1 MNHEEKNRDEL
12 FADPEEVVAF
22 AQAYYA
28 TEFPNDERRGCPT
41 AESLRKVAHSG
52 TPPDESLRSH
62 LFICS
67 ECFRTFRSARMT
79 RPAQAAPS
87 GRLWDRLS
95 ARFVHFRSPWVPI
108 AAGASCLLF
117 FGMITA
123 ALLRYGHTDSP
134 AVAANYSPHGIS
146 PASQPAAV
154 DTGAASGEPELSPR
168 GPKQGHPASKLPPL
182 ATKAVPKRSHTQP
195 PLQVVDID
203 LKEDDLLR
211 GDNEAGPGRRVIT
224 LSPKRQR
231 LRLRMPHGSVA
242 GRYTVKVVDAYGKPL
257 LTVGAKSSGKTLN
270 VELDLSRLAAKLYR
284 LCLSRADEAPDCYLM
299 SVSDKSAS
307 P

>member
-1 MNHEEKNRDEL
+1 
-12 FADPEEVVAF
+12 
-22 AQAYYA
+22 
-28 TEFPNDERRGCPT
+28 
-41 AESLRKVAHSG
+41 
-52 TPPDESLRSH
+52 
-62 LFICS
+62 
-67 ECFRTFRSARMT
+67 
-79 RPAQAAPS
+79 
-87 GRLWDRLS
+87 
-95 ARFVHFRSPWVPI
+95 
-108 AAGASCLLF
+108 
-117 FGMITA
+117 MITA
-123 ALLRYGHTDSP
+123 VLLRYGHTDSP
-134 AVAANYSPHGIS
+134 AVAVNYSPHGIS

-168 GPKQGHPASKLPPL
+168 GPEQGHPSSKVPPL
-182 ATKAVPKRSHTQP
+182 ATKSAPKRSHTQP

-231 LRLRMPHGSVA
+231 LRLRMPHGSAA

-257 LTVGAKSSGKTLN
+257 LTAGAKSSGKTLN

-299 SVSDKSAS
+299 SVSDKPAS